1 MYPEVVFKMPEER
14 FKGIGILGD
23 IRTAN
28 ELEHVGDCPFQVDVC
43 FPYFVVCIGHLAG
56 LHVDGFLPDE
66 LPVFFMPLVVNGNEK
81 CTDFGNWECTDFG
94 NNNAPISVTTIHN
107 FR

>member
-1 MYPEVVFKMPEER
+1 MKT
-14 FKGIGILGD
+14 ILYIHGLSSSGASS
-23 IRTAN
+23 TAR
-28 ELEHVGDCPFQVDVC
+28 
-43 FPYFVVCIGHLAG
+43 HLQS
-56 LHVDGFLPDE
+56 LLPDTRIIAPD
-66 LPVFFMPLVVNGNEK
+66 LPLEPLEVLKLLHVNGNEK

>member
-1 MYPEVVFKMPEER
+1 MFAIVMKEKIIGRWNRLKDTYRRYRFRGFAGWCMVRVLAKLGIRLRIMYYYAKRLDSATDGRGMREYKE
-14 FKGIGILGD
+14 LG
-23 IRTAN
+23 
-28 ELEHVGDCPFQVDVC
+28 
-43 FPYFVVCIGHLAG
+43 
-56 LHVDGFLPDE
+56 
-66 LPVFFMPLVVNGNEK
+66 VNGNEK

>member
-1 MYPEVVFKMPEER
+1 MKTMV
-14 FKGIGILGD
+14 LGAYHFCWEYD
-23 IRTAN
+23 A
-28 ELEHVGDCPFQVDVC
+28 QK
-43 FPYFVVCIGHLAG
+43 AA
-56 LHVDGFLPDE
+56 
-66 LPVFFMPLVVNGNEK
+66 VNGNEK